1 MQEIDEHST
10 HTRDAL
16 FAGALQLR
24 QLRKG
29 HRAGTDGVLLAAM
42 TPQHAVN
49 IVDLGASTGVVG
61 LRAAQIN
68 QQAEVLLVEREAEL
82 AALARENIALN
93 ALNARV
99 EVLEADVFTLS
110 QQPDLREKF
119 DCTLTNP
126 PYFNEASVRP
136 SPDGSRASAHVFAHG
151 SAGIEGWLK
160 AAATITAPHGF
171 CALIHRA
178 DAVVSLLPAFAKRFG
193 AVTLRFV
200 HPKAE
205 QPAIRLLLSGIKGSR
220 APLTI
225 LPPIILHEDDGGMTQ
240 ISARLHH
247 GIGRLGEAI

>member
-1 MQEIDEHST
+1 MQETDEHST
-10 HTRDAL
+10 QTCDAL
-16 FAGALQLR
+16 FAGALHLR

-49 IVDLGASTGVVG
+49 IVDLGASTGLVG
-61 LRAAQIN
+61 LHAAQIN
-68 QQAEVLLVEREAEL
+68 QQAKVLLVEQDAEL
-82 AALARENIALN
+82 AALARENTALN
-93 ALNARV
+93 TLHARV
-99 EVLEADVFTLS
+99 EVLEADVFTLN
-110 QQPDLREKF
+110 QLPDLRERF

-126 PYFNEASVRP
+126 PYFNEETVRP
-136 SPDGSRASAHVFAHG
+136 SPDGSRANAHVFAHG
-151 SAGIEGWLK
+151 SGGVEGWLK
-160 AAATITAPHGF
+160 AAATITAPRGF

-178 DAVVSLLPAFAKRFG
+178 DAVGSLLPAFAKRFG

-225 LPPIILHEDDGGMTQ
+225 LPPLVLHEEDGRMTQ
-240 ISARLHH
+240 ASLQIHQGENRL
-247 GIGRLGEAI
+247 L